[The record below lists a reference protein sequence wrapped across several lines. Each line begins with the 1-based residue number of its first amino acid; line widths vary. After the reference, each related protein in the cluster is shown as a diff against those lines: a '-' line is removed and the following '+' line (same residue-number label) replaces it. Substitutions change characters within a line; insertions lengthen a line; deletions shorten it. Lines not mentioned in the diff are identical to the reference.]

1 MSDILKSSRAFKPA
15 FYVSQKYIVSKPS
28 VHITYKIF
36 KMEVANIGEK
46 CNRMTSDDT
55 ALKTLTHINDNVL
68 TRIDT
73 VKENDKAGLFLD
85 SK

>member
-1 MSDILKSSRAFKPA
+1 
-15 FYVSQKYIVSKPS
+15 
-28 VHITYKIF
+28 
-36 KMEVANIGEK
+36 
-46 CNRMTSDDT
+46 MTSDDT

-73 VKENDKAGLFLD
+73 VNENDKAGLFLD